1 MAKIINSKNAKI
13 LASEKNENENFK
25 ECSCPK
31 NKECVLEEKCLQ
43 KNLVYN
49 AKVTSEK
56 EVKNYIGLCSTD
68 FKSRLAVHKQSFK
81 DGKTNQTSLSKYITK
96 LKNEKIEYDLK
107 WKIID
112 RGKTYSPVTNTC
124 QLCIKEA
131 YHIIFNPQLSDLNS
145 KSELFASCRHK
156 KSELICN
163 KS

>member
-1 MAKIINSKNAKI
+1 MTYFCLLVSHLFCSPSLTALCQSISLSYLFIQLSKTAE
-13 LASEKNENENFK
+13 SFK
-25 ECSCPK
+25 ER
-31 NKECVLEEKCLQ
+31 
-43 KNLVYN
+43 Y
-49 AKVTSEK
+49 
-56 EVKNYIGLCSTD
+56 
-68 FKSRLAVHKQSFK
+68 AVHKQSFK

-124 QLCIKEA
+124 HLCIKEA
-131 YHIIFNPQLSDLNS
+131 YHIIFNPQLADLNS

-156 KSELICN
+156 KGELLCN